1 MNIDK
6 DTVNRIA
13 FLSRLKIEDGEIDG
27 VQKEFNGI
35 VDWMSELDEVNT
47 EGVEPLSAV
56 NSGNLICRQDVVT
69 EDNQADAILAN
80 APASE
85 YGYFVVPKVIEK

>member
-6 DTVNRIA
+6 DTVNRVA
-13 FLSRLKIEDGEIDG
+13 FLSRLKIQESEIDE

-47 EGVEPLSAV
+47 DGVAPLSAV
-56 NSGNLICRQDVVT
+56 NSGNLICRPDIVT
-69 EDNQADAILAN
+69 EDKQADAVLAN